1 MNKEN
6 TYSDGIKILKKIQE
20 NGIIIFGASGEMGS
34 KITST
39 FAKANVSVIM
49 QDIDKNKLIESK
61 NEALKT
67 LEKAAARRK
76 LSKKQLEYI
85 IEKKLIDKIIVFPER
100 GKTIILSISFF
111 SIIYSSCFFDNFL
124 LAAAFSRVFNASF
137 FDSINLFLS
146 ISCIITDTFALAK
159 VLVIFEPISPEAP
172 KIIMPFSWIFFRILI
187 PSE

>member
-100 GKTIILSISFF
+100 GKIP
-111 SIIYSSCFFDNFL
+111 
-124 LAAAFSRVFNASF
+124 FNE
-137 FDSINLFLS
+137 I
-146 ISCIITDTFALAK
+146 
-159 VLVIFEPISPEAP
+159 
-172 KIIMPFSWIFFRILI
+172 
-187 PSE
+187 